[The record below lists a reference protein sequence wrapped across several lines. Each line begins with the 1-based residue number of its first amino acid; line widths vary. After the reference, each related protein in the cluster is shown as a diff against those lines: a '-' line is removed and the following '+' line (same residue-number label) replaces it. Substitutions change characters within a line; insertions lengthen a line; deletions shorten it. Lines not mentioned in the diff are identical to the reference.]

1 MQRIPL
7 LLSGGEWSAR
17 LPVELRRSL
26 RLLVWDGVLANISD
40 SIVNVYQA
48 VYLLALGATRAEIGL
63 VSSLSNIALPLA
75 MLPGGRLAARR
86 QEYKRLVII
95 PSLLGRVLLLGLVVL
110 PYCPW
115 STPFIIYVAMGIA
128 VLRVFFLNLANPA
141 WTALLGELVP
151 ARWRGRY
158 FSARNIF
165 MGGAAFLALLGVGRL
180 IDHLGTPLGYQVV
193 FGIAVLMALG
203 DSCLLSRITEKPPAV
218 RAHRDEHQLSLWR
231 RVWAEPAFLTTSGV
245 DFLWG
250 VGVSIA
256 TPFFIV
262 YLVDEVGASASFLAL
277 SSAVATL
284 ASLPA
289 QRIFGRLID
298 QKGNSWVKRL
308 TGLIIPVV
316 PGLWGFIRQPWQ
328 AFPLQLVSGFIWA
341 GYNLATFN
349 RLLEV
354 TPDEDRSTFVAIRQS
369 LVGVGMA
376 GGAALGGWL
385 AETQG
390 YRSVFLS
397 SAGGRLIAAV
407 VFALSMVPGSTWRR
421 LWQDFSRRIVWG
433 YQKLSCAV
441 SGALRWLIDLWHKL
455 KQKRSI

>member
-1 MQRIPL
+1 MQRLPL
-7 LLSGGEWSAR
+7 LLAGGAWSAR
-17 LPVELRRSL
+17 LPVALRRSL
-26 RLLVWDGVLANISD
+26 RRLVWDGMLSNISD

-63 VSSLSNIALPLA
+63 VSSLSNIAMPLA

-86 QEYKRLVII
+86 PQYKWLVII
-95 PSLLGRVLLLGLVVL
+95 PSLLGRVLLLGLVFL
-110 PYCPW
+110 PYCHW
-115 STPFIIYVAMGIA
+115 RTSSIVYVAIAIA
-128 VLRVFFLNLANPA
+128 VLRVFLLNLANPA

-165 MGGAAFLALLGVGRL
+165 MGGAAFLALLGVGSL

-203 DSCLLSRITEKPPAV
+203 DSYLLSGITEKPLTARSP
-218 RAHRDEHQLSLWR
+218 RDKHALSLWR
-231 RVWAEPAFLTTSGV
+231 RVRAEPAFLVTAAV

-250 VGVSIA
+250 FGVSIA

-277 SSAVATL
+277 SSAAATL

-289 QRIFGRLID
+289 QRIFGQLTD
-298 QKGNSWVKRL
+298 QRGNSWVKRL
-308 TGLIIPVV
+308 TGLIIPLV

-328 AFPLQLVSGFIWA
+328 AFPLQLFSGFVWA

-354 TPDEDRSTFVAIRQS
+354 TPEEDRATFVAVRQS
-369 LVGVGMA
+369 VVGVGMA

-397 SAGGRLIAAV
+397 SAGGRLLAAV
-407 VFALSMVPGSTWRR
+407 AFALSMVHVQTWRR
-421 LWQDFSRRIVWG
+421 LWQGFSRWVVWG
-433 YQKLSCAV
+433 YQKLSGTV
-441 SGALRWLIDLWHKL
+441 SGALRWCWQQLTDLWYKL
-455 KQKRSI
+455 K